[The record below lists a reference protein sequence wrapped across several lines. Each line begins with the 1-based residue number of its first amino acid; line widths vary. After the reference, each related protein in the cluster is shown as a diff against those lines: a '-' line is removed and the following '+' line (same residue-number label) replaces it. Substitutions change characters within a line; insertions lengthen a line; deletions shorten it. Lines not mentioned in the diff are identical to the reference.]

1 MRTPRVLFI
10 DDEVPLIKNLSN
22 ILQLMGYKADIATNG
37 EEGLK
42 ALEADE
48 YDVVVLDLRMPRLSG
63 IDVLKKIDPARAAAP
78 EVIIMTGFA
87 SVESGIEGLSHGAF
101 DYMTKPVKIKD
112 LVERITAAWERKKRK
127 ESGQTAPQPE

>member
-1 MRTPRVLFI
+1 VRTPRVLFI
-10 DDEVPLIKNLSN
+10 DDEIPLIKNLSS
-22 ILQLMGYKADIATNG
+22 ILQLMGYQADIATDG
-37 EEGLK
+37 EQGLK
-42 ALEADE
+42 ALQLNE

-63 IDVLKKIDPARAAAP
+63 IDVLKKIDPTRVTAP

-127 ESGQTAPQPE
+127 ESGSASLPE